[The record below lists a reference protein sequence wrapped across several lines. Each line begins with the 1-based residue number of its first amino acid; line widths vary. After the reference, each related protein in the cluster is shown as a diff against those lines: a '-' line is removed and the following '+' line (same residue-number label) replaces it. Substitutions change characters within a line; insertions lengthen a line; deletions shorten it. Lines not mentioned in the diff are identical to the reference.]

1 MTRYPDDPADA
12 PDARLT
18 EELAVALSPAGIE
31 PETKARLWRKVTG
44 LIAGNPPAGTSTSRD
59 SEDEWKD
66 VNPLIKCRRL
76 RVDPVAGIQTV
87 LIRALPGACIPR
99 HCHSQDEEF
108 IVLEGEC
115 HIGTHHLRAGD
126 AHFAAAGSWHDD
138 ITTSTGILVLV
149 RGEYPAPAHS

>member
-1 MTRYPDDPADA
+1 MKRFSDDASEAQGARLDEEFAAALKPADL
-12 PDARLT
+12 DADTR
-18 EELAVALSPAGIE
+18 
-31 PETKARLWRKVTG
+31 ARLWRKVTG
-44 LIAGNPPAGTSTSRD
+44 LIPGTPPAGTSTCRA
-59 SEDEWKD
+59 SEDDWKD
-66 VNPLIKCRRL
+66 AGPLIKCRPL
-76 RVDPVAGIQTV
+76 RVDPVGGTQTV

-99 HCHSQDEEF
+99 HRHSQDEEF

-138 ITTSTGILVLV
+138 ITTSTGILVLI